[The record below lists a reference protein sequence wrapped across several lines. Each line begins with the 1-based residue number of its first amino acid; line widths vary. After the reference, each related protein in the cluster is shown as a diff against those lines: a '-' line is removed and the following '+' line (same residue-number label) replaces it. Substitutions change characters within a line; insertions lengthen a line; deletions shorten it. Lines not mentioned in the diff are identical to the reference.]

1 MKLRLLAAGIG
12 LILVAALAG
21 AGWFYSELRASLPP
35 LDGAKRLTG
44 LSAPVTVERDA
55 LGVPTI
61 HAITREDAARALGYV
76 HAQDRF
82 FQMDILRRR
91 GAGEL
96 AEIIGPAALPLDR
109 GSRRFGF
116 RALAEGVIARMDSR
130 DRAVIAAYAEGVN
143 AGLAGLGAK
152 PFEYCVLRTDPS
164 PWRPEDC
171 VLVEFAMVL
180 NLALEDSTGRY
191 ESSLG
196 TLRNVCGD
204 AAVAFFAPVLTPE
217 DAAIDGSVGV
227 EPPIPG
233 PSVID
238 LRGAVPPEAPAA
250 AQVKTDFS
258 GTIDPSGEPPE
269 IPGSNSFA
277 VAGTRTV
284 SGAGLLANDMH
295 LGLSV
300 PNTWYRAS
308 ISWDSHKVTGVSL
321 PGLPAIVA
329 GSNGRVAWG
338 FTVAGTDVS
347 DVIILS
353 SSAPDSYWVPSAAG
367 GEQREIERRHETILV
382 KGAKPVDAEYDWTI
396 WGPVVGRDP
405 GGHSLALRW
414 VADDPGAIDLGLM
427 KLEDAHSVEEAVGVA
442 HRAGMPPQNFLV
454 ADSAGHVAWTVAG
467 RIPKRAGFDGRFP
480 VTWNYGDRRWDGFI
494 APADVPTVRDPHDSI
509 LWTANNRVV
518 GGAALQILGDG
529 FYARP
534 PRAAQARDDL
544 RALLGR
550 PGPVAPRDLLSVQL
564 DDRALYLAPWQ
575 RLLVDTL
582 TPESVAR
589 NAARGELLAL
599 AKKWNGRASID
610 SVSYG
615 LVSSFRN
622 RVGHRVL
629 DPIFAACRNADP
641 DFTWA
646 EFHCEDAVWTLLH
659 VQPIHLLAP
668 RYRSWSELLVAA
680 ADDVTAEAQRSGVH
694 LRDDNWGRRNRL
706 HMVHPFSGILPGWLT
721 GWLNM
726 PAVELPGDNDMPRI
740 QGPTFGASERF
751 AVSPGH
757 EAEGIF
763 EMPGGQ
769 SGHPLSPF
777 YRAGHEAWVRGEPT
791 PFLPG
796 AAIHTL
802 ILQP

>member
-1 MKLRLLAAGIG
+1 MKLRSLGIG
-12 LILVAALAG
+12 ASLVLVAALAG
-21 AGWFYSELRASLPP
+21 AGWCFSRLRASLPS
-35 LDGAKRLTG
+35 LDGSQRMTG
-44 LSAPVTVERDA
+44 LGAPVTIERDA

-61 HAITREDAARALGYV
+61 KAITRADAARALGYL

-82 FQMDILRRR
+82 FQMDLLRRR

-116 RALAEGVIARMDSR
+116 RTLAEGVIARMDAR

-152 PFEYCVLRTDPS
+152 PFEYYVLRTDPS

-196 TLRNVCGD
+196 TLRNVYGD
-204 AAVAFFAPVLTPE
+204 AAVAFFAPIMTPK
-217 DAAIDGSVGV
+217 DAAVDGSVGV

-238 LRGAVPPEAPAA
+238 LRGTAPPEAPAA
-250 AQVKTDFS
+250 APVKTDYS
-258 GTIDPSGEPPE
+258 GTIDPSGEPPD

-277 VAGTRTV
+277 VAGARTA

-308 ISWDSHKVTGVSL
+308 ISWGPHKVTGVSL
-321 PGLPAIVA
+321 PGIPAIVA
-329 GSNGRVAWG
+329 GSNGSIAWG

-347 DVIILS
+347 DVVILS
-353 SSAPDSYWVPSAAG
+353 SSAPDFYWVPSSAG
-367 GEQREIERRHETILV
+367 GEQREIERRHETIRV
-382 KGAKPVDAEYDWTI
+382 KGAKPVEAVYDWTI

-405 GGHSLALRW
+405 GGRSLALRW

-427 KLEDAHSVEEAVGVA
+427 KLEDAHNVEEAVAIA

-454 ADSAGHVAWTVAG
+454 ADSAGHIAWTVAG
-467 RIPKRAGFDGRFP
+467 RIPKRVGYDGRFP
-480 VTWNYGDRRWDGFI
+480 ATWHYGDRRWDGFV
-494 APADVPTVRDPHDSI
+494 APQDVPTVMDPGGSI

-518 GGAALQILGDG
+518 GGAALRILGDG

-544 RALLGR
+544 RALLVR
-550 PGPVAPRDLLSVQL
+550 GPVAPRDLLSVQL

-582 TPESVAR
+582 TPAAVAG
-589 NAARGELLAL
+589 NASRGELLAL
-599 AKKWNGRASID
+599 IQKWNGRASID

-659 VQPIHLLAP
+659 AQPIHLLAP
-668 RYRSWSELLVAA
+668 RYRTWSELLLAA
-680 ADDVTAEAQRSGVH
+680 ADDVTTEAQRSGVH
-694 LRDDNWGRRNRL
+694 LRDATWGRRNTL

-751 AVSPGH
+751 AVSPGR

-796 AAIHTL
+796 PAVHTL
-802 ILQP
+802 VLQP